1 VDKMQS
7 NLRRMWLFSKKY
19 KKEQF
24 ILMLPFTFAII
35 CSAITPFYIRTFID
49 SLSKSVDLRY
59 IVEIAMK
66 ILLLQTSAALGWWMG
81 EYMIQ
86 TLQRVSMVNLQG
98 ELFEHILKVSV
109 PFYWKNPTGVLMSKI
124 NSDAEM
130 VGRIAPVWM
139 VSLLTQFLNMG
150 IGLIVLLKL
159 NYLLTFITILIL
171 PLYYF
176 SAKYFSKKIQ
186 KASYKER
193 KTYSVSTELLREG
206 IEGAVTIKCYN
217 KESFF
222 IALYRSRLKNWLRNI
237 KAVLFNQILSINI
250 LGYVVNISPL
260 IILGIGG
267 IMASRGI
274 TTIGTAIAFFTFVGR
289 LFNPIRNVAD
299 TYNMLQQTYPMAD
312 RLLEILETPTE
323 RSGPQNVHDVN
334 VKFENVSMSINGKEI
349 LKDIDLEIN
358 KGEILAIVGS
368 SGAGKSSI
376 ANLMLGL
383 LHPTKGKV
391 LIGGVDI
398 EELDLKELRKRIL
411 IVRGGDYLF
420 NMSIRENIV
429 LGDEFTEKELS
440 EVIEIAKIDEFAK
453 NMDVVIGERG
463 ISLSDGQKQR
473 IAIARAVIRKP
484 EVLILD
490 EATSAL
496 DSENEKEIF
505 DNIRSYLKNS
515 SIILISHRL
524 STIKK
529 ADKIILLKNGHIA
542 DTGSHEDLLK
552 KSKTYKELIDEQ
564 LIL

>member
-1 VDKMQS
+1 M
-7 NLRRMWLFSKKY
+7 
-19 KKEQF
+19 E
-24 ILMLPFTFAII
+24 
-35 CSAITPFYIRTFID
+35 
-49 SLSKSVDLRY
+49 
-59 IVEIAMK
+59 
-66 ILLLQTSAALGWWMG
+66 
-81 EYMIQ
+81 
-86 TLQRVSMVNLQG
+86 
-98 ELFEHILKVSV
+98 
-109 PFYWKNPTGVLMSKI
+109 
-124 NSDAEM
+124 
-130 VGRIAPVWM
+130 
-139 VSLLTQFLNMG
+139 
-150 IGLIVLLKL
+150 
-159 NYLLTFITILIL
+159 
-171 PLYYF
+171 
-176 SAKYFSKKIQ
+176 
-186 KASYKER
+186 
-193 KTYSVSTELLREG
+193 
-206 IEGAVTIKCYN
+206 
-217 KESFF
+217 
-222 IALYRSRLKNWLRNI
+222 LKNWLRNI

-515 SIILISHRL
+515 SIVLISHRL